1 MNLKQESEKNNNTNN
16 EYINFLKSNFLV
28 VNKVLLLVH
37 SNAANNAKKCSAKK

>member
-1 MNLKQESEKNNNTNN
+1 MNLKQESEKKNTNN